1 MIPHNSLI
9 QCVLQCLVV
18 SKRFKV
24 VPILG
29 SAHATDLLNVYGGDD
44 MTDYLVNFVNN
55 LDPNGATVIN
65 WPQYSLD
72 SRELLTF
79 RSGLIG
85 PRLTITTDDYRVD
98 GLNVLI
104 DLALRFPI

>member
-1 MIPHNSLI
+1 MLP
-9 QCVLQCLVV
+9 CLVV
-18 SKRFKV
+18 SKRFKRLRY
-24 VPILG
+24 LG
-29 SAHATDLLNVYGGDD
+29 SAHGTDLLNVYRPGGGD

-65 WPQYSLD
+65 WPQYSLN

-79 RSGLIG
+79 QGGLIG
-85 PRLTITTDDYRVD
+85 PRLNITTDDYRVD